1 MAPIHFPINDWDGNG
16 CTDDLFDI
24 AMDMKISQNYQT
36 QDEEGDILDFLLSG
50 GGNLDCDSYACNDD
64 VEVEVSIEVENVPPN
79 EDDATE
85 SSDVYKMLWITLSS
99 VFKEF
104 LGLDFK
110 GETDLKKIEE
120 ILNYHIYGWREKCE
134 SGRDYFLSPYKY
146 KTESEYLAVLD
157 YAKRLKKIYETK
169 AVKLT
174 KNYYI
179 DEKCKENAVYT
190 YCGVVYEGNSMV
202 YHYRVNDELIKPGDI
217 VIVPSGQNNEE
228 KEATVVSVGEYLS
241 NAVPYP
247 IEKSKKIIR
256 KK

>member
-1 MAPIHFPINDWDGNG
+1 MAPIRFPINDWDGNG
-16 CTDDLFDI
+16 STDDLFDI
-24 AMDMKISQNYQT
+24 TMEMKISQNYQK
-36 QDEEGDILDFLLSG
+36 QDKEDGILDFLLSVG
-50 GGNLDCDSYACNDD
+50 ENLNCDSYVCNDD
-64 VEVEVSIEVENVPPN
+64 DDEVSIEVEIVPPN
-79 EDDATE
+79 EDNEAE
-85 SSDVYKMLWITLSS
+85 SSDIYKMLWITLSS
-99 VFKEF
+99 ACKDL
-104 LGLDFK
+104 LGLDFI
-110 GETDLKKIEE
+110 GETDLKKLEE

-134 SGRDYFLSPYKY
+134 SGSDYFLSPYKY

-157 YAKRLKKIYETK
+157 YAKRIKKIYEAK
-169 AVKLT
+169 EDELT
-174 KNYYI
+174 ENYYI

-190 YCGVVYEGNSMV
+190 YCGVVYEGNLMV

-217 VIVPSGQNNEE
+217 VIVPCGQNNEE